1 MAAGVIP
8 AAGTDH
14 AARAADLE
22 QRILGAIPLAA
33 AMQVRVTGFDGVQVE
48 LSAPLAPNLNDKGT
62 GFAGSLATL
71 ATLAGWSLATLLAE
85 QALQQARCAT
95 DVAAVWSPCEAAV
108 FRSNLEFLRPV
119 REPLV
124 AVAWLADDTVLA
136 GLPARL
142 AAGRRAKLAIDA
154 RLGPAGDPALQ
165 FSGHYAV
172 WRAGAQPF

>member
-1 MAAGVIP
+1 MAATP
-8 AAGTDH
+8 ADH
-14 AARAADLE
+14 AARAAALE
-22 QRILGAIPLAA
+22 RRILDAIPLAV
-33 AMQVRVTGFDGVQVE
+33 AMQVRVTGFDGAQVE

-85 QALQQARCAT
+85 QALF
-95 DVAAVWSPCEAAV
+95 AAGTVWVPCEAAV

-142 AAGRRAKLAIDA
+142 AAGRRAKLAISA
-154 RLGPAGDPALQ
+154 RLGPAADPALQ